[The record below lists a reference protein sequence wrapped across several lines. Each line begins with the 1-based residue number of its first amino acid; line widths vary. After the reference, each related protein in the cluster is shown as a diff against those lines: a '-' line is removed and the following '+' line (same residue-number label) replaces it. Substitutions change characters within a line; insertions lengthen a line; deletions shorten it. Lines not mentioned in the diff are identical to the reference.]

1 MKFKS
6 DLIEGTIQNRY
17 KRFFA
22 DIKLPS
28 GEVVIAHCPN
38 TGSMKTCWEPGW
50 KAFIT
55 SSDDPK
61 RKLKYTLELIQ
72 NEMGYISVN
81 TGVANKIVKEALE
94 AGIIKEVSEYKKIRP
109 EQNIFDSRLDF
120 LLQQDG
126 LPNAYIEVKNVTL
139 KGPNEMALFPDSV
152 STRGQKHLRD
162 LIKIKEAG
170 HRAIMLYLV
179 NRSDVNSF
187 APAADIDPEY
197 TRLLKAANKAGVEIL
212 AYQTEITTEY
222 IKVNKKV
229 DIQL

>member
-1 MKFKS
+1 
-6 DLIEGTIQNRY
+6 
-17 KRFFA
+17 
-22 DIKLPS
+22 
-28 GEVVIAHCPN
+28 
-38 TGSMKTCWEPGW
+38 
-50 KAFIT
+50 
-55 SSDDPK
+55 
-61 RKLKYTLELIQ
+61 
-72 NEMGYISVN
+72 
-81 TGVANKIVKEALE
+81 
-94 AGIIKEVSEYKKIRP
+94 
-109 EQNIFDSRLDF
+109 
-120 LLQQDG
+120 
-126 LPNAYIEVKNVTL
+126 
-139 KGPNEMALFPDSV
+139 MALFPDSV